1 MRIQTSSLLVA
12 AILALLL
19 GWHSPARGGIEA
31 SENFDS
37 TNSWNLTWANYTNSA
52 TNATGWVVNNAK
64 IEYDSTAPS
73 PYFACRLYSTSNSLT
88 TFITSPLLSNG
99 VGYVVFKA
107 RLLQANATNQIVV
120 ESSSGDG
127 NWTIQGQ
134 TNHLT
139 SAYTT
144 WNAFTNVVL
153 IPTNQYVR
161 LRKLT
166 SGPNCNVFFD
176 NISITYP
183 PANISV
189 TNLTT
194 TPAAPKEN
202 DSFSVTA
209 QLSFA
214 GYPDTVVATNY
225 WKLSS
230 DSSWTAI
237 PMTTNQ
243 ATVFTTVSNIPGQS
257 AYSSVDYFVKVYQTT
272 DISGSNTV
280 FFSQTNT
287 LTFRPHSSYTNMVV
301 TSPINAS
308 LIPFA
313 NYLWQGVGYV
323 SNSVS
328 VFKYQGD
335 SNGVMTLWGDSNQS
349 ASNLMAYGNADVG
362 ATNIIL
368 STTNIGPH
376 VFTFNETNGA
386 YMIRSCVYENFETW
400 INQPFGTNTNTW
412 TLSDGAVTNDAT
424 GAFSGHYAILN
435 GQPGAS
441 TNAYLRSPLLTN
453 GVGDISFWYRK
464 WGTNGAP
471 SGSLTVQIASNPAS
485 TGWTTIATISNI
497 TQTTY
502 SFVNIPWSDLNN
514 QAVRILNNASG
525 SNSRVSLDEVVVAA
539 PGAAVRSANLATVPA
554 TPGILDAVNIGI
566 DLIPNAFATITNVVL
581 WYRGSD
587 TNLLYQ
593 SQPMILSNA
602 NHYVTTNGIP
612 PAYGAVYYAVQ
623 YFFTG
628 IMGQSP
634 VFVPSAGTNSLN
646 SYTPTNTLPANYYR
660 YETFDS
666 TNSWNL
672 TWANYTNSATN
683 ATGWVVNN
691 AKIEYDSTAPSPY
704 FACRLNG
711 PSNSL
716 TTFIT
721 SPLLSNG
728 VGSVVFYARLYQKNQ
743 TNQILVESSSGDGN
757 WTIRGQTNH
766 LTSAYTNWNAF
777 TNVVLIPTNQYV
789 RLRKLSSDQNYNV
802 FFDNILCT
810 PYPAYVA
817 VTNVNLNPGYPVVGQ
832 SASVSCDIPSLSSEY
847 PAFNITPTLYW
858 SLYGGVTSSI
868 PMTYI
873 SGNTYLSAYPMLF
886 TNATRDLPFSY
897 WVRADFAGYHLSDS
911 ENQSP
916 RYSLTNTTIVRAL
929 SSTFSNIIG
938 TVNGSNFVGRMISNG
953 LWQTVFTTPTT
964 NSLAFSFTGN
974 GYSAGAGYAA
984 SATQWGN
991 TNTWQTALP
1000 LADTAGTGQTA
1011 FVISGSNNAFSGQ
1024 YVIRFDEVT
1033 GQYLVNS
1040 CVFQDFDK
1048 PGEGDGTIYK
1058 QTTLSGNAGG
1068 TQQNFDNWTLNSTR
1082 WRLENF
1088 DGNPWTNYT
1097 SSYVSGV
1104 GGGDAFI
1111 IYSGMVV
1118 NVSGSDYVLQTFSN
1132 VNPTAI
1138 SDSFIAQA
1146 SHWGVSPLRGIGEV
1160 SYTYAATRTNLPE
1173 VPATIGVY
1181 LFDTNYYPEPA
1192 VGDPNYMTFKTVDT
1206 WQYGS
1211 LVSLTTNI
1219 SSTNYSTVTVDVNTS
1234 CVQDVFFA
1242 QTAGTQ
1248 SLRFASVSVKEWYDE
1263 VLQTNSDGWV
1273 GSEYWI
1279 EPNTIGSYGN
1289 ACRLDTTRA
1298 IYPTNQFI
1306 LSPRIDNGIKYIE
1319 FYYAGAPSLSQ
1330 NPPTNIAVNFTVQ
1343 LTTDPAVWTNTLDT
1357 VSTNFNNTSGINYYR
1372 YFRFLQ
1378 TSQGG
1383 LYVRIKNSTAKP
1395 GALLLDRINIPG
1407 YATTNDWFINNIALN
1422 YMNQT
1427 NPPNPRQYFRGAAY
1441 LNSTRTNVS
1450 EMGKESEF
1458 PDTNTFQQIRT
1469 PRLPSGIG
1477 EISFRYRNWA
1487 TNAPVNPAKLVI
1499 QAAQNLTGATNE
1511 SDWTTTIATVTNIV
1525 NTNDYLYF
1533 TTSVYDASNRYIRIY
1548 NDDTYTSNVG
1558 RVCLDDVLV
1567 TYPLASGIAIS
1578 NLTITPGI
1586 PLYSNVVNI
1595 SADVYHLFLNP
1606 TNISLSAFY
1615 GTSTNYAGLSNATLS
1630 SLPMAC
1636 VSSNLSVPGKW
1647 FRYTTTTPIP
1657 ANAADTFIRYFAKAS
1672 FDGYHVEVTS
1682 PSTNKSFASY
1692 PGWLSPLDKVNGTN
1706 QAFYVVLSCPT
1717 GSVWINEINVQDL
1730 SDFWDPPPKYVEL
1743 CGLADV
1749 NLSKWTIQIMSSGGV
1764 TQDVYVITN
1773 SFILPNTTNGYGF
1786 FVLGDS
1792 ITTNRNMTLTNS
1804 FPTASSLPTSSLP
1817 YEGGIRLIRKS
1828 GIYADAVS
1836 FAADSSYVTALTVL
1850 GFKYAGDDLLSG
1862 FGSLSMTGTG
1872 GVNNAFIWANG
1883 MNYSIGLIN
1892 DSQVL
1897 TGMNQTYS
1905 TPPTINIVA
1914 FAISTSNIWVE
1925 CSGGTNGWS
1934 AAPWYSTNLLN
1945 TNGWRVTTPFNSNL
1959 TPSNTYQIGFSRT
1972 NLTPCFYKIV
1982 VINGL

>member
-1 MRIQTSSLLVA
+1 MRIHTSSPICA

-19 GWHSPARGGIEA
+19 GWHSYALGGIQA

-37 TNSWNLTWANYTNSA
+37 TNSWNLTWASYTNSA

-73 PYFACRLYSTSNSLT
+73 PYFACRLHSTSNSLT

-107 RLLQANATNQIVV
+107 RLLQQGQTNQVLV

-127 NWTIQGQ
+127 NWTIRGQ

-139 SAYTT
+139 SAYTN

-161 LRKLT
+161 LRKLS
-166 SGPNCNVFFD
+166 SGNSYNVFFD

-194 TPAAPKEN
+194 TPAVPKAN
-202 DSFSVTA
+202 DPFSVTA

-237 PMTTNQ
+237 PMITNQ

-386 YMIRSCVYENFETW
+386 YMVRSCVYENFETW
-400 INQPFGTNTNTW
+400 SNQPFGTNTNTW
-412 TLSDGAVTNDAT
+412 TLSDGAVTNDAA
-424 GAFSGHYAILN
+424 GAFLGHYAILN

-602 NHYVTTNGIP
+602 NHFVTTNGIP
-612 PAYGAVYYAVQ
+612 PSYGAVYYAVQ

-691 AKIEYDSTAPSPY
+691 ARIETDPTAPSQY
-704 FACRLNG
+704 FACRLN
-711 PSNSL
+711 SQSDSL

-728 VGSVVFYARLYQKNQ
+728 VGSVVFKARLFQGNA
-743 TNQILVESSSGDGN
+743 TNQIVVESSSGDGN
-757 WTIRGQTNH
+757 WTIQGQTNY
-766 LTSAYTNWNAF
+766 LSTSANTNWNAF

-789 RLRKLSSDQNYNV
+789 RLRKLTSGQNCNV

-832 SASVSCDIPSLSSEY
+832 SASVSCDIPSLNYEY
-847 PAFNITPTLYW
+847 PAFDITPILYW
-858 SLYGGVTSSI
+858 SLQGGVTSSI
-868 PMTYI
+868 PMTCI
-873 SGNTYLSAYPMLF
+873 SGNTYSNAYPMLF

-897 WVRADFAGYHLSDS
+897 WIRADFAGYRLSDF

-916 RYSLTNTTIVRAL
+916 RYSLTNNMIVRAL

-938 TVNGSNFVGRMISNG
+938 TVNGSNFVGRLVSNSV
-953 LWQTVFTTPTT
+953 WQTVFTTPPT

-974 GYSAGAGYAA
+974 GYSVGAGYATN
-984 SATQWGN
+984 ATQWGN
-991 TNTWQTALP
+991 TNTWQTAFP
-1000 LADTAGTGQTA
+1000 LADTADTGQTA
-1011 FVISGSNNAFSGQ
+1011 FVISGSSNAFSGQ
-1024 YVIRFDEVT
+1024 YVIRFDET
-1033 GQYLVNS
+1033 TRQYLVVR
-1040 CVFQDFDK
+1040 CVW
-1048 PGEGDGTIYK
+1048 
-1058 QTTLSGNAGG
+1058 
-1068 TQQNFDNWTLNSTR
+1068 QNFDQGSGSGTPYIQDNVSATNSGVSVNFSDWTPNISQVRRET
-1082 WRLENF
+1082 F
-1088 DGNPWTNYT
+1088 SDPAWTNLTTYLSYGNYGSIDYCSYGMIYT
-1097 SSYVSGV
+1097 NV
-1104 GGGDAFI
+1104 GGTPLLLTKPTVAAPDDAFV
-1111 IYSGMVV
+1111 GQ
-1118 NVSGSDYVLQTFSN
+1118 GSDWDPQPS
-1132 VNPTAI
+1132 
-1138 SDSFIAQA
+1138 
-1146 SHWGVSPLRGIGEV
+1146 LRGIDTITAKIRTVPSNTAALAIYLMPTNGVTQPSHFNNYPSWIKPPLASWSGISNAVTPTNLVITLRTNATLDVIFSATQTMYIAELSV
-1160 SYTYAATRTNLPE
+1160 SEWYAADNTNNGWTAYQSWITNGACLFQASRSAAGAE
-1173 VPATIGVY
+1173 QYLLSPA
-1181 LFDTNYYPEPA
+1181 
-1192 VGDPNYMTFKTVDT
+1192 
-1206 WQYGS
+1206 
-1211 LVSLTTNI
+1211 I
-1219 SSTNYSTVTVDVNTS
+1219 SSGVSTISFDYSSPTTTPTSLSLDISYSASPFSWSNLVTINNALFNGSGTDFSNRQYALLSTASPIYFRVKNLTPSSGGLIIDN
-1234 CVQDVFFA
+1234 VQIS
-1242 QTAGTQ
+1242 G
-1248 SLRFASVSVKEWYDE
+1248 FASS
-1263 VLQTNSDGWV
+1263 
-1273 GSEYWI
+1273 
-1279 EPNTIGSYGN
+1279 
-1289 ACRLDTTRA
+1289 
-1298 IYPTNQFI
+1298 
-1306 LSPRIDNGIKYIE
+1306 
-1319 FYYAGAPSLSQ
+1319 
-1330 NPPTNIAVNFTVQ
+1330 
-1343 LTTDPAVWTNTLDT
+1343 
-1357 VSTNFNNTSGINYYR
+1357 
-1372 YFRFLQ
+1372 
-1378 TSQGG
+1378 
-1383 LYVRIKNSTAKP
+1383 
-1395 GALLLDRINIPG
+1395 
-1407 YATTNDWFINNIALN
+1407 NDW
-1422 YMNQT
+1422 YMNSAAIKWQPQSA
-1427 NPPNPRQYFRGAAY
+1427 PPASRQYYQGAGY
-1441 LNSTRTNVS
+1441 LNSNRTSEISAQPELKPSTNVY
-1450 EMGKESEF
+1450 
-1458 PDTNTFQQIRT
+1458 PCIRT
-1469 PRLPSGIG
+1469 PSLANGIG
-1477 EISFRYRNWA
+1477 EISFWYRNWA
-1487 TNAPVNPAKLVI
+1487 AGSTPAPARLLIQKSMTGNAS
-1499 QAAQNLTGATNE
+1499 T
-1511 SDWTTTIATVTNIV
+1511 SDWSYVDAITNIV
-1525 NTNDYLYF
+1525 NTNDYVFYQASLYD
-1533 TTSVYDASNRYIRIY
+1533 TNNRYIRIV
-1548 NDDTYTSNVG
+1548 NDDTYSTTGVG
-1558 RVCLDDVLV
+1558 RVCLDDILV
-1567 TYPLASGIAIS
+1567 TEPWATRLSLS
-1578 NLTITPGI
+1578 NLVTTPTI
-1586 PLYSNVVNI
+1586 PLYSNEVTV
-1595 SADVYHLFLNP
+1595 AVDVYNLFYNP
-1606 TNISLSAFY
+1606 SGLALTTYY
-1615 GTSTNYAGLSNATLS
+1615 GTASSYTGLASAILTA
-1630 SLPMAC
+1630 LPMTC
-1636 VSSNLSVPGKW
+1636 ISSNLTVPGKSY
-1647 FRYTTTTPIP
+1647 RYQTQQPIP
-1657 ANAADTFIRYFAKAS
+1657 TNASDTFVKYYVKAS
-1672 FDGYHVEVTS
+1672 YSGYHTEVSS
-1682 PSTNKSFASY
+1682 PLTNKQFTVY
-1692 PGWLSPLDKVNGTN
+1692 PSWLYPLNSVNGTN
-1706 QAFYVVLSCPT
+1706 QAYYVVFSCPT
-1717 GSVWINEINVQDL
+1717 GSVWINEFNIADWSYGSTYQFL
-1730 SDFWDPPPKYVEL
+1730 EL
-1743 CGLADV
+1743 CGKSGVDIRNWSL
-1749 NLSKWTIQIMSSGGV
+1749 QILNSTAT
-1764 TQDVYVITN
+1764 TQAVYSITN
-1773 SFILPNTTNGYGF
+1773 STTFNNTTNGFGF
-1786 FVLGDS
+1786 WVIGKTAVS
-1792 ITTNRNMTLTNS
+1792 GRQQTLTND
-1804 FPTASSLPTSSLP
+1804 LPTSGGFRLSRPSGVTVDSVCYTINALP
-1817 YEGGIRLIRKS
+1817 SS
-1828 GIYADAVS
+1828 GVS
-1836 FAADSSYVTALTVL
+1836 ALLNKGFIFAGQEDDWYDTSVILVGSNTNGLSWTL
-1850 GFKYAGDDLLSG
+1850 GNDTYFSPGQ
-1862 FGSLSMTGTG
+1862 
-1872 GVNNAFIWANG
+1872 
-1883 MNYSIGLIN
+1883 IN
-1892 DSQVL
+1892 DGEILVGIVSES
-1897 TGMNQTYS
+1897 S
-1905 TPPTINIVA
+1905 TPPVFGIYSVWLNTNVWI
-1914 FAISTSNIWVE
+1914 E
-1925 CSGGTNGWS
+1925 CSGTNTW
-1934 AAPWYSTNLLN
+1934 APAPWYSTNLLK
-1945 TNGWRVTTPFNSNL
+1945 TNGWVTITPFASTYPTL
-1959 TPSNTYQIGFSRT
+1959 SPSNTYTINFPKGGFT
-1972 NLTPCFYKIV
+1972 NSPAYFFKV
-1982 VINGL
+1982 VVTNVP